1 MPRNTLR
8 LALPLV
14 ASVLTG
20 PALAQSA
27 QAPAIA
33 SSMDQMRTA
42 MQTMDKN
49 MMAGMQ
55 AGTPDQIFAAM
66 MIPHHQGAVDMSR
79 ISLRDIKD
87 PELRRMAEKT
97 ASENEA
103 NIKELQAWQRKH
115 R

>member
-1 MPRNTLR
+1 
-8 LALPLV
+8 
-14 ASVLTG
+14 
-20 PALAQSA
+20 
-27 QAPAIA
+27 
-33 SSMDQMRTA
+33 MDQMRTA